1 MLEGRG
7 GTGGWIIVAFAAF
20 ALVAFT
26 GLLYVRGGNGTP
38 ISLSG
43 GSPKASASAVAARPT
58 TASAGPSAPGTRT
71 SPRPGGKAS
80 PSASPGTPSASASG
94 GVAGATSRPSAAAA
108 RTPRPSASPALSP
121 AVTESASG
129 YRLPTSPQRAT
140 VALTNGQGGCPGYP
154 TDGVIV
160 ETSFTVSSSGRL
172 TATSPSKHRLS
183 GQLKADGSFSLTGA
197 SPVERWI
204 GAFTESGGTGS
215 YFIVAKG
222 CTEGYDTTIAFHP

>member
-7 GTGGWIIVAFAAF
+7 GAGGWIIVAVAAF

-38 ISLSG
+38 ISVSG
-43 GSPKASASAVAARPT
+43 GSPARSASAVAAGPAA
-58 TASAGPSAPGTRT
+58 ASATPSAPGART
-71 SPRPGGKAS
+71 SPRPSGKSS
-80 PSASPGTPSASASG
+80 PSASSGTPSASSSG
-94 GVAGATSRPSAAAA
+94 AVAGATSRPSAVA
-108 RTPRPSASPALSP
+108 TKTLRPSPTPVLSP
-121 AVTESASG
+121 DATESGSG
-129 YRLPTSPQRAT
+129 YRLPTSPQRVT
-140 VALTNGQGGCPGYP
+140 VALTNGQGGCPDYP
-154 TDGVIV
+154 TGGVIV

-172 TATSPSKHRLS
+172 TASSPSRHRLS

-204 GAFTESGGTGS
+204 GRLTETGGTGS